1 MHLPLR
7 SRASPWFVACT
18 WLLLFVASVTMQS
31 AAQRT
36 PKSRSSL
43 PWMNTSLSPD
53 ERASMVVKEMTL
65 DEKILL
71 LHGTGMPGLSP
82 MSPLAAHSNGGA
94 GYTSGIQRLGIPGI
108 QMSDAA
114 YGVRASGQNG
124 RYSTALPCNLAAAA
138 SWNMDA
144 AYEYGALIGR
154 ELRAQGFN
162 MSLGGGV
169 DLTRE
174 PRNGRNFEYLGE

>member
-1 MHLPLR
+1 MHLPLC
-7 SRASPWFVACT
+7 SRASRWFVAGT

-43 PWMNTSLSPD
+43 PWMNTSLLPD
-53 ERASMVVKEMTL
+53 ERAAMVVKEMTL
-65 DEKILL
+65 DEKITL
-71 LHGTGMPGLSP
+71 LHGTGMEGLGP
-82 MSPLAAHSNGGA
+82 LSPLASGSNGGA
-94 GYTSGIQRLGIPGI
+94 GYVVGIPRLGIPAI

-114 YGVRASGQNG
+114 YGVRSSGKNG

-138 SWNMDA
+138 SWDPDS

-154 ELRAQGFN
+154 ELRA
-162 MSLGGGV
+162 SLR
-169 DLTRE
+169 LSR
-174 PRNGRNFEYLGE
+174 R